1 MTVAPIRPVGY
12 SDDTSFFTS
21 IIAATDETITDL
33 WWPNSIHV
41 YSQMRTDP
49 QLAAV
54 LAACM
59 LPIRRATW
67 QVDGAGCKA
76 RATRLVA
83 DSFGLPVAGRNDRLS
98 GARVRGVTWA
108 EVNRLALLD
117 LVYGHAPFEEWY
129 DIDPAAAPTTRLAGL
144 LQLMPA
150 TIADIDVTRTGELA
164 SIVQVGAPKDNPP
177 IPASHLLWFARERE
191 GAAWQG
197 RSILRPAYAPWM
209 LKREM
214 LRAQA
219 IGHRRFNH
227 GVPTIRWEPGSDP
240 SPGQMAETAAYSQKA
255 RAGDQ
260 AGGALP
266 PGAFLELVGI
276 TGNVPDTL
284 AFTRYLDQQMSRM
297 ALAGMLDLGETP
309 NGSRALGAEFVDLF
323 LLALQTYADEH
334 AAAVTRQ
341 TVARLVAYNWGEGEP
356 VPRIVTA
363 DVGSKREVTAEALQL
378 LLAAKAVTPD
388 PGLERWVRSE
398 WRLPVL
404 ETVPAGVPGQGPP
417 APPPTAPAGD
427 GSATVGDGSS
437 SGA

>member
-1 MTVAPIRPVGY
+1 MTAPTRPAGY
-12 SDDTSFFTS
+12 TDDATFFAT
-21 IIAATDETITDL
+21 ILGATDEQVTDL
-33 WWPNSIHV
+33 WWPSSVHV

-54 LAACM
+54 LAACT

-83 DSFGLPVAGRNDRLS
+83 DSLGLPVAGKEDRPS
-98 GARVRGVTWA
+98 GARVRGVTWG
-108 EVNRLALLD
+108 EVNRLGLLD

-129 DIDPAAAPTTRLAGL
+129 EIDPASSPSTRLAGL
-144 LQLMPA
+144 LQLMPQ
-150 TIADIDVTRTGELA
+150 TIADIATTRSGDLD
-164 SIVQVGAPKDNPP
+164 SITQVGAPKDNPP
-177 IPASHLLWFARERE
+177 IPASHLLWFARDRE

-197 RSILRPAYAPWM
+197 RSILRPAYAAWV

-227 GVPTIRWEPGSDP
+227 GVPTVHWDVGSDP
-240 SPGQMAETAAYSQKA
+240 TPAQIADAAAYAQAA

-260 AGGALP
+260 AGGSPP
-266 PGAFLELVGI
+266 PGAHLELVGI

-323 LLALQTYADEH
+323 LLALQAHADEH
-334 AAAVTRQ
+334 AATVTRQ
-341 TVARLVAYNWGEGEP
+341 TVARLVAYNWGEAEP
-356 VPRIVTA
+356 VPQVVAA

-378 LLAAKAVTPD
+378 LLTSGAVHSD

-398 WRLPVL
+398 WRLPVV
-404 ETVPAGVPGQGPP
+404 EQVPPMPTPP
-417 APPPTAPAGD
+417 APGGAPVPTPGGNA
-427 GSATVGDGSS
+427 
-437 SGA
+437 SGG